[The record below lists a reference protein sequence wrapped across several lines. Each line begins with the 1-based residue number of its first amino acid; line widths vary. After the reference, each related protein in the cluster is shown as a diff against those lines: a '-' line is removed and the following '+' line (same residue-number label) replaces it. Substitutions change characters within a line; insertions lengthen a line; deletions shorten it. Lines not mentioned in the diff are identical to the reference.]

1 MNARDLYLTIVL
13 SLTTLSILSRNR
25 INYRYD
31 LQNAWQLS
39 LYVYVTEIA
48 ADEEWVKR
56 IAIIIASRGGKGEG
70 KRAMRRLAYILRAIM
85 IKFENYQ

>member
-1 MNARDLYLTIVL
+1 MNARGLYLTIVL

-56 IAIIIASRGGKGEG
+56 ITIIIASRGGKGEG
-70 KRAMRRLAYILRAIM
+70 KEGDAPPCIYITCYNDKL
-85 IKFENYQ
+85 